1 MMELQGR
8 NEGGTVKLIKWEK
21 WPKCVDDSITS
32 HLFFKLPIFF
42 KEEEPIS
49 KDRYANKMHKQ
60 DRFKK
65 YFVKH

>member
-32 HLFFKLPIFF
+32 HLFFKLPIFLR
-42 KEEEPIS
+42 EEPIS
-49 KDRYANKMHKQ
+49 KDRYANKMQKQ

-65 YFVKH
+65 YFFKD